1 MLSSVKANA
10 DSTVMSNHN
19 ILDNEGFLKK
29 SMARLMAQ
37 ACKANGIAYTV
48 EQVASIA
55 GYLAK
60 EYINERGRAA

>member
-1 MLSSVKANA
+1 
-10 DSTVMSNHN
+10 MSNHN
-19 ILDNEGFLKK
+19 ILDNEGFLKR
-29 SMARLMAQ
+29 SMTRLMVQ

-48 EQVASIA
+48 EQVAGIA